1 MKKILSLALAL
12 MLVFAIACTASA
24 ETQKIIWWVYASGD
38 APIDTQLVVDAANA
52 YSAEK
57 IGVEVELIFKN
68 DEQFGLGMQT
78 GEPYD
83 MTFTCDWAN
92 DFASNEIGRASC
104 RERV

>member
-1 MKKILSLALAL
+1 MKKILTLALAL
-12 MLVFAIACTASA
+12 MLVLAIACTASA

-83 MTFTCDWAN
+83 MTFTCDCCQ
-92 DFASNEIGRASC
+92 DM
-104 RERV
+104 